1 MQLAL
6 SIILHDLLVSLRV
19 CGNMGHIIQYYIG
32 HIIQYYNYWSYHSVL
47 YGSYHSVLSLLYLYF
62 CFIMQDGGS
71 GFVAVRTDRYIIFGS
86 YSSAMY
92 PSVCVEA
99 VESLGE

>member
-1 MQLAL
+1 M
-6 SIILHDLLVSLRV
+6 
-19 CGNMGHIIQYYIG
+19 
-32 HIIQYYNYWSYHSVL
+32 WE
-47 YGSYHSVLSLLYLYF
+47 YGSYHNSTVPVVFVFLF
-62 CFIMQDGGS
+62 CHMQDGGS

>member
-1 MQLAL
+1 MCDGGNTVWHTTQYCQ
-6 SIILHDLLVSLRV
+6 SL
-19 CGNMGHIIQYYIG
+19 
-32 HIIQYYNYWSYHSVL
+32 
-47 YGSYHSVLSLLYLYF
+47 F
-62 CFIMQDGGS
+62 CHKQDGGS